1 MTTPHEEVRD
11 EELPE
16 RQRTFL
22 QRLRQHDKR
31 VKVFRSGARN
41 VFHGPVIGDGLM
53 PADEPAITDQTEE
66 P

>member
-16 RQRTFL
+16 RQRSFL
-22 QRLRQHDKR
+22 ERLRRHDKR

-41 VFHGPVIGDGLM
+41 VFHGPVIGEGLM
-53 PADEPAITDQTEE
+53 PVDAPATNDPEEE